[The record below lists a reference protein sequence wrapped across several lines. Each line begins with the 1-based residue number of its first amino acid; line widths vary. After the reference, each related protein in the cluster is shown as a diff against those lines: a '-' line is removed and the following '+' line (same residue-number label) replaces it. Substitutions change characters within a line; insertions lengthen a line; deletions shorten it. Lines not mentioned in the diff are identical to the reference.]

1 MNLNP
6 LLRIKLPI
14 PKFWHFRLGSIRSKF
29 ILSFILLSIIPMI
42 LLAFFSYRTYLGILQ
57 VNVHSYSSE
66 VIDRV
71 DRNLQIYI
79 SDLER
84 ALELRS
90 DYYNVQFI
98 KLSMA
103 GDIEGNSKFTFRL
116 WENLNNIKALKTDLR
131 DVSITTL
138 DGVTVSCYGVF
149 HTDLSQNELFQ
160 TLANRTTKEDMMA
173 IWGPHSDWQG
183 GKVFTVGR
191 AIRGDYDNFLGIM
204 SIDVDVE
211 LLNEICR
218 NITLGKTGYVMLVD
232 DDGQIIYHP
241 KPELIGKTLGSLLGN
256 PTANQWKSGFFT
268 TKIGPA
274 DQVIT
279 VKNFAPANWKII
291 GLSNKSELTAEM
303 QKITGLTLSL
313 IIVTIVVLTLA
324 AIFLSGLLTKP
335 IKELQCSMR
344 QASEDLNTNVRVYT
358 HDEIGQLGESFNQML
373 ARIRQLME
381 RSVEEGKKLRR
392 SEMIALQ
399 EQIKPHFIYNTLDL
413 IIGLLETQ
421 KNEEVVTMVEA
432 LGAFFRTSLN
442 HGQEYISIREEI
454 EHIRN
459 YLYIQRFRHGDKYD
473 YAFDVDEEI
482 MNYKTLKLILQP
494 LVENAIY
501 HGVREREHSGGL
513 IMIKGY
519 SMDGQVHFEVID
531 NGKGMSKMLVAEIN
545 CCLRGASTVESE
557 KKFFG
562 LRNVHE
568 RIGLAFGKEY
578 GLTIESKLDAGTKV
592 MINLPLMGTQN
603 DYPTNFHSM

>member
-1 MNLNP
+1 MSLLNP
-6 LLRIKLPI
+6 LR
-14 PKFWHFRLGSIRSKF
+14 FRSQIRVFQFRSIRSKF

-42 LLAFFSYRTYLGILQ
+42 VLAFFSYRTYLDILQ
-57 VNVHSYSSE
+57 GNVQSYSNE

-98 KLSMA
+98 KLSQA
-103 GDIEGNSKFTFRL
+103 GDIEGNRKFTFRL

-131 DVSITTL
+131 DVSITTI

-160 TLANRTTKEDMMA
+160 TLVNRTTKEDRMV
-173 IWGPHSDWQG
+173 IWGPHPDWLG
-183 GKVFTVGR
+183 GKVFSVGR

-211 LLNEICR
+211 LLNRICR

-241 KPELIGKTLGSLLGN
+241 KPELGGKTLGFLLGN

-268 TKIGPA
+268 TKYGPE
-274 DQVIT
+274 DQVVT

-291 GLSNKSELTAEM
+291 GLSNKTELTTEM
-303 QKITGLTLSL
+303 EKITGLSLNL
-313 IIVTIVVLTLA
+313 IIGTIIVLALA
-324 AIFLSGLLTKP
+324 AIWLARLLTKP
-335 IKELQCSMR
+335 ITELQHSMQR
-344 QASEDLNTNVRVYT
+344 ASENLNTNVRVHT
-358 HDEIGQLGESFNQML
+358 QDEIGHLGEAFNQML
-373 ARIRQLME
+373 ARIRQL
-381 RSVEEGKKLRR
+381 VEQNVQEQKKLRR
-392 SEMIALQ
+392 TEMIALQ

-421 KNEEVVTMVEA
+421 RNEEVVTMVEA
-432 LGAFFRTSLN
+432 LGAFFRISLS
-442 HGQEYISIREEI
+442 HGHEYISIREEI
-454 EHIRN
+454 EHVRN

-473 YAFDVDEEI
+473 YAIDVCDDI
-482 MNYKTLKLILQP
+482 LINKTIKLILQP

-501 HGVREREHSGGL
+501 HGVRELDKLGGL
-513 IMIKGY
+513 IIIRGY
-519 SMDGQVHFEVID
+519 GINDHIYFEVID
-531 NGKGMSKMLVAEIN
+531 DGKGMPAELVGEIRQ
-545 CCLRGASTVESE
+545 CLGGFSTPESE
-557 KKFFG
+557 TKFFG

-568 RIGLAFGKEY
+568 RIVLAFGKEY
-578 GLTIESKLDAGTKV
+578 GLAVESELGKGTKIIV
-592 MINLPLMGTQN
+592 KLPQIREQ
-603 DYPTNFHSM
+603 D